1 MSHLLSSPRYLQ
13 KVVLTMACTFL
24 TACALEPVGPERPEK
39 VPQLVLPVFTPTVGA
54 RKAKDLGG
62 NAFSAGDF
70 PVAVRYF
77 QSAVEQAPQ
86 DLDAWLGL
94 GASADR
100 AGQFEISSAAYARLL
115 ELSGP
120 SVEYYNNRGFSLLL
134 QGRLFDARS
143 AFGAGLRLSPDN
155 QTLQNNLELV
165 NKLEGRGPV
174 GRSK

>member
-1 MSHLLSSPRYLQ
+1 MPHLLSSQRYLQ
-13 KVVLTMACTFL
+13 NASLIIACIFL

-39 VPQLVLPVFTPTVGA
+39 VPQLALPAFTPSVGA
-54 RKAKDLGG
+54 RKAKELGD
-62 NAFSAGDF
+62 NAFHAGDF

-86 DLDAWLGL
+86 DVNAWLGL

-120 SVEYYNNRGFSLLL
+120 SVEYYNNRGFSFVL
-134 QGRLFDARS
+134 QGRLFDARA
-143 AFGAGLRLSPDN
+143 AFRAGLQLAPDN
-155 QTLQNNLELV
+155 KTLQNNLKLV

-174 GRSK
+174 GRAK

>member
-1 MSHLLSSPRYLQ
+1 MSYFLSLVHWWNKGILL
-13 KVVLTMACTFL
+13 VACAFL

-39 VPQLVLPVFTPTVGA
+39 VLQLELPAFTPSVGA
-54 RKAKDLGG
+54 AQAKQLGL

-77 QSAVEQAPQ
+77 QSTVEQSPQ

-100 AGQFEISSAAYARLL
+100 AGQFEISAAAYARFL
-115 ELSGP
+115 ELAGP
-120 SVEYYNNRGFSLLL
+120 SIEYYNNRGFSFLL

-143 AFGAGLRLSPDN
+143 AFRAGLKLAPN
-155 QTLQNNLELV
+155 NTTLKNNLKLV
-165 NKLEGRGPV
+165 DKLEGRGPV
-174 GRSK
+174 GRAK